1 MKRRSFLTAGMIPLI
16 TQGVFVPAYA
26 ASGPTALGFAEL
38 YKSRTVL
45 GMAFSDR
52 TTELA
57 GKPVVVAGYMAPPL
71 KPESAF
77 FVLTRAPVSICPFC
91 SSDADWPADIIVIYL
106 KTAMGFLQDGSPVSV
121 AGVLQM
127 GSKRDPDTGF
137 ISQLRIVDASVTP
150 I

>member
-1 MKRRSFLTAGMIPLI
+1 MP
-16 TQGVFVPAYA
+16 VH
-26 ASGPTALGFAEL
+26 ASSELATLGFAEL

-57 GKPVVVAGYMAPPL
+57 GKTVVVAGYMAPPL

-77 FVLTRAPVSICPFC
+77 FVLTRSPVSICPFC
-91 SSDADWPADIIVIYL
+91 SSDADWPADIIVVYL
-106 KTAMGFLQDGSPVSV
+106 KIPMGFLQDGSPVSV
-121 AGVLQM
+121 SGVLQM
-127 GSKRDPDTGF
+127 GSKRDPETGF
-137 ISQLRIVDASVTP
+137 VSQLRVVDASVKR